1 MADGTL
7 KVGTITT
14 SSGSGTITL
23 GQSGETINI
32 PSGTTLSGAG
42 TNVPAFDA
50 YVGGSQTLTD
60 ATATK
65 VTFTTERFDS
75 DSTYDTSTSRFTPG
89 VAGKYLIYASVR
101 AGHSNNSSL
110 NNCTINIYKNGSS
123 YYSLRNDH
131 EANPPKS
138 ETQLITEIVDSDAD
152 DYFEIYATYDM
163 DGVNSTVYNGLFGAC
178 KLIGA

>member
-1 MADGTL
+1 MGSII
-7 KVGTITT
+7 KVNEYKDFNNNDIMT
-14 SSGSGTITL
+14 SDGSG
-23 GQSGETINI
+23 
-32 PSGTTLSGAG
+32 
-42 TNVPAFDA
+42 NVTVNAVGLKNTPAFDA

>member
-1 MADGTL
+1 MASIIKANQLQDFGGNSIL
-7 KVGTITT
+7 T
-14 SSGSGTITL
+14 SD
-23 GQSGETINI
+23 
-32 PSGTTLSGAG
+32 GAG
-42 TNVPAFDA
+42 TVTVNSAQMKNTPAFDA
-50 YVGGSQTLTD
+50 CVGGSQTLTD
-60 ATATK
+60 NTATK
-65 VTFTTERFDS
+65 VTFTTEKFDS

-123 YYSLRNDH
+123 YYGLSNDH

-152 DYFEIYATYDM
+152 DYFEIYARYDM
-163 DGVNSTVYNGLFGAC
+163 DGVNSTVFNGLFGAYRI
-178 KLIGA
+178 IGA